1 MANNDNRGFN
11 TVNDSNVSRRD
22 QRVRLQ
28 RMTFIAI
35 VAIAALM
42 VISLLVL
49 IIGSIASNGNTPNT
63 DPSQG
68 GVSNEKPTWTTQPV
82 SAQDT
87 VTGDLLIVNSSHQYT
102 FPADESHLS
111 NAYDVWSAHASK
123 VYQLGGSENA
133 GVRMETNAL
142 TAVDKMLADMAAAT
156 GYAQSVLAS
165 GYRSFDDQESI
176 GSSTKGGYSDHHT
189 GRLCSINTNDAGKTW
204 LASNAHTYGFVMRYP
219 DAKSDKTGV
228 SGYESA
234 YRYVGVGH
242 ATYMYNNNLCLEEY
256 VEYLKANVTDK
267 DSTALKVAGYE
278 IYYYTVNGS
287 ASVKVPTNFPY
298 TISGTNDGGVVVTI
312 NRNIIPEVDTTA
324 DTTAVTTP

>member
-1 MANNDNRGFN
+1 MANRDNRGFN
-11 TVNDSNVSRRD
+11 TVSESNVSRRD
-22 QRVRLQ
+22 QRIRLQ

-42 VISLLVL
+42 VIALLVL
-49 IIGSIASNGNTPNT
+49 VIGSIASNGTTNPDNN
-63 DPSQG
+63 PSG
-68 GVSNEKPTWTTQPV
+68 NNVSNNKITWGTAAV
-82 SAQDT
+82 SAADT
-87 VTGDLLIVNSSHQYT
+87 VKGDLVIVNTSHQYT

-111 NAYDVWSAHASK
+111 NAYNVWNAHATK
-123 VYQLGGSENA
+123 VYELGSS
-133 GVRMETNAL
+133 VRMETNAL
-142 TAVDKMLADMAAAT
+142 TAVDKMLTDMATAT

-242 ATYMYNNNLCLEEY
+242 ATFMYENNLCLEEY

-267 DSTALKVAGYE
+267 KALTVAGYE

-287 ASVKVPTNFPY
+287 ASVRVPQNFPY

-312 NRNIIPEVDTTA
+312 NRNLVVEA
-324 DTTAVTTP
+324 DTTAETSAPANGQ